1 MINLIVAVSKNKGIG
16 CRNNIPW
23 NIPED
28 LNIFRRK
35 TSNSILICGRKTLVS
50 LPKLNLNDRK
60 IICVSKGIYLHENH
74 FEKHFTNNG
83 NYFECTATFEDA
95 LELAKNYNKEI
106 FVIGGQQ
113 LYDYV
118 FENYKHHII
127 LHISF
132 INEEYSCDTFFSHDL
147 KSFSIFSDEEKF
159 PNFEHK
165 VLRYTPLSVD
175 EQYLDIITDIM
186 RYGKKRNTRN
196 SETISLFA
204 KHMKFDLRQGFPLLT
219 TKKMFFK
226 GIVEELLFF
235 LRGETDTVNLE
246 AKGIKIW
253 KNNTSRDFLD
263 NLGITDRD
271 EGVMGPM
278 YGYQWRNFGAP
289 YSEMTRSS
297 ISDGMD
303 QLNNVVRLI
312 KTEPTS
318 RRIMMTTFNPLQAE
332 EGVLY
337 PCHSI
342 IIQFYVENEFCD
354 ITNREVSYLDLYC
367 YNRSNDVGLGLP
379 FNIASTSLLLMI
391 IAKITSL
398 VPRYVNIS
406 MGDAHIYVEH
416 VGELSRQIGRIP
428 YSLPRVVIP
437 DISDI
442 SDINGLGYGDFILSD
457 YKCHLGLNMDMIA

>member
-1 MINLIVAVSKNKGIG
+1 MLEVIIAVDENDGIGKEGKLPWHLPEELGLFKYKTMDSVLIVG
-16 CRNNIPW
+16 
-23 NIPED
+23 
-28 LNIFRRK
+28 RK
-35 TSNSILICGRKTLVS
+35 TSETLPPLYNREIITVSRTGEIDSVEKAIIKAQQSNKRKIFITGGAELYNEVFKNHLHLVS
-50 LPKLNLNDRK
+50 RIHVSFIKGIHNCDVFVTSIPFFRFNCVSHQEFKGFIHEVYEPKYPCGEVQYITLLNDTLISNNYTHGRNGRVISQFGK
-60 IICVSKGIYLHENH
+60 YLYFNLSKE
-74 FEKHFTNNG
+74 
-83 NYFECTATFEDA
+83 
-95 LELAKNYNKEI
+95 
-106 FVIGGQQ
+106 
-113 LYDYV
+113 
-118 FENYKHHII
+118 
-127 LHISF
+127 
-132 INEEYSCDTFFSHDL
+132 
-147 KSFSIFSDEEKF
+147 
-159 PNFEHK
+159 
-165 VLRYTPLSVD
+165 
-175 EQYLDIITDIM
+175 
-186 RYGKKRNTRN
+186 
-196 SETISLFA
+196 
-204 KHMKFDLRQGFPLLT
+204 FPLLT
-219 TKKMFFK
+219 TKKMFLR
-226 GIVEELLFF
+226 GVVEELLFF
-235 LRGETDTVNLE
+235 LRGETDSKILE
-246 AKGIKIW
+246 KKGVTIW
-253 KNNTSRDFLD
+253 KPNTE
-263 NLGITDRD
+263 DR
-271 EGVMGPM
+271 GGLMGPM